1 MSNILRSAVATVP
14 HLRDRRAGA
23 ARYKTPRPAYATLRR
38 GKHRGAATALFALTA
53 ILVFLEPVPAA
64 VKILEETIEQKYEL
78 DADATLSIA
87 NIDGSI
93 RVYAAET
100 PEIFLRT
107 TKKAYTAE
115 RLQGIVVDVQ
125 ASRKAVT
132 VRTTFPPRKNA
143 LSDRSGVVDY
153 IVIVPQAIKIS
164 QLELVNGEVTIE
176 GLRGGSAKAH
186 VTNGWISGQSCFAGL
201 DLTVETGRL
210 DVFYGWWENHKFS
223 VKGSSNR
230 GIVRAFLPGDTSV
243 MLNATSGT
251 GRIINTFNETKTGA
265 PDTVRSLNTVIGSNS
280 EAAIELKAGSGD
292 IQIHR
297 SY

>member
-1 MSNILRSAVATVP
+1 MSSTGFQPVGHAGILPAIFVP
-14 HLRDRRAGA
+14 QQ
-23 ARYKTPRPAYATLRR
+23 ARCLLAPQPGWLCYIWV
-38 GKHRGAATALFALTA
+38 ALFFAAFPGTA
-53 ILVFLEPVPAA
+53 AA
-64 VKILEETIEQKYEL
+64 VQALEQTIEQKYEL
-78 DADATLSIA
+78 DADATLSIS
-87 NIDGSI
+87 NTDGSI
-93 RVYAAET
+93 RVYTAET
-100 PEIFLRT
+100 SEIFLRA

-132 VRTTFPPRKNA
+132 IKTTVPPRKNA
-143 LSDRSGVVDY
+143 LSDRSGTVDY
-153 IVIVPQAIKIS
+153 IVIVPQAIKIT

-176 GLRGGSAKAH
+176 GLRGGSAKAR
-186 VTNGWISGQSCFAGL
+186 VTNGWISGQSCFADL

-223 VKGSSNR
+223 VKGFSNR

-251 GRIINTFNETKTGA
+251 GRIINFFAGKEAGA
-265 PDTVRSLNTVIGSNS
+265 NDTVRSLNTVIGSNS

-292 IQIHR
+292 IQIHK

>member
-1 MSNILRSAVATVP
+1 MATAMLALAAFLLFVQ
-14 HLRDRRAGA
+14 HAAGA
-23 ARYKTPRPAYATLRR
+23 TKA
-38 GKHRGAATALFALTA
+38 
-53 ILVFLEPVPAA
+53 
-64 VKILEETIEQKYEL
+64 LEESLEQKYEL
-78 DADATLSIA
+78 DADATLSIS
-87 NIDGSI
+87 NTDGSI

-100 PEIFLRT
+100 SEILIQA

-115 RLQGIVVDVQ
+115 RLKGIVVDVQ

-132 VRTTFPPRKNA
+132 INTTFPPRKNA
-143 LSDRSGVVDY
+143 LSDRSGIVDY
-153 IVIVPQAIKIS
+153 IVIVPQAIKIT

-176 GLRGGSAKAH
+176 GLRGGSAKTH
-186 VTNGWISGQSCFAGL
+186 VKNGWIAGQDCFADL

-230 GIVRAFLPGDTSV
+230 GILRAFLPSDASV
-243 MLNATSGT
+243 MLNATSEM
-251 GRIINTFNETKTGA
+251 GRIINVFGPQKTG
-265 PDTVRSLNTVIGSNS
+265 PNDTVRSLNTVMGVNA